1 VTLALRR
8 DRAAYERLIAS
19 ERAIASGY
27 RRPPERRRLLLA
39 HERMP
44 SLRTARKTA
53 GEAQYN
59 VSEVGEKSKRVIEI
73 LEGTRLFLFV
83 SEVRSD

>member
-1 VTLALRR
+1 
-8 DRAAYERLIAS
+8 
-19 ERAIASGY
+19 
-27 RRPPERRRLLLA
+27 
-39 HERMP
+39 MP